1 MKETQIPSHGA
12 MLGPGF
18 HSKRGNQCIL
28 RISEHFAHFM
38 FYFII
43 LCLHDTP
50 GSPFYRQVS
59 QVFKSI
65 VSAMRAVYSH
75 SRLSWFANQQGTS
88 LRTGC
93 IYLVYWWKK
102 DQKD

>member
-18 HSKRGNQCIL
+18 YSKRENQCIL
-28 RISEHFAHFM
+28 RNSESFAHFM

-43 LCLHDTP
+43 LCLHNIF

-59 QVFKSI
+59 I
-65 VSAMRAVYSH
+65 VSSMRAVYSH
-75 SRLSWFANQQGTS
+75 SQLSWFANQQVTS
-88 LRTGC
+88 LR
-93 IYLVYWWKK
+93 IALSWWLRRERICL
-102 DQKD
+102 